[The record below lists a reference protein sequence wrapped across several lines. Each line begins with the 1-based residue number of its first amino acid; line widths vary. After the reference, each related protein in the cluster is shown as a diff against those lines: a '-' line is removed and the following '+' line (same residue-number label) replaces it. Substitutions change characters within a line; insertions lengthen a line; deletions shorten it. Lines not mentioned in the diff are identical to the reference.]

1 MILELKNYKKEIT
14 LLALWLPFMFAIN
27 TNLTDILY
35 LGRGLT
41 ANINAIRITLYLFSF
56 LFLVFLFFI
65 NFKKIKLSSSVF
77 FIYLL
82 IFIIQSNF
90 IFTENFN
97 KLIANYEVFFS
108 GNIPLIIKYISVYEV
123 GLEVQSI
130 YMLIG
135 SIGAIIYFIIF
146 NNEKYEKI
154 IKRQIIITS
163 LIIASVYLYF
173 AASIII
179 EYLTSDE
186 MFMLYHSK
194 ILNSGKF
201 FGYEMTRSTGIS
213 RILVMISII
222 TLLLIFRFKNNYLR
236 IFGFIFIVFVNT
248 TIILLSS
255 RFGVYS
261 YIIIML
267 TLMLLIKASYLKKII
282 IIIFLS
288 IIPYLIQDSIKQ
300 FKFYNIIDRNI
311 SVDDTANIT
320 LTDTDDDTDNI
331 TLTDDGTDN
340 ISFINVMFG
349 RNEDYQKIKEKFIN
363 DNSIITNRNLIK
375 KNIENSSY
383 QIDTTGRIDI
393 WKNAY
398 DLILDNKVNFWI
410 GNGYQS
416 DRKLFTNYDNSNFYG
431 SNISN
436 ALLHIFVCSGLIGT
450 FIFLYINL
458 KILIRIFQFYFID
471 KIYLNY
477 NRNFG
482 LIVATNIVLL
492 LYLRCLVENSIA
504 YFNMDFLIFLMC
516 LYIIDKKRKII

>member
-1 MILELKNYKKEIT
+1 
-14 LLALWLPFMFAIN
+14 
-27 TNLTDILY
+27 
-35 LGRGLT
+35 
-41 ANINAIRITLYLFSF
+41 
-56 LFLVFLFFI
+56 
-65 NFKKIKLSSSVF
+65 
-77 FIYLL
+77 
-82 IFIIQSNF
+82 
-90 IFTENFN
+90 
-97 KLIANYEVFFS
+97 
-108 GNIPLIIKYISVYEV
+108 
-123 GLEVQSI
+123 
-130 YMLIG
+130 
-135 SIGAIIYFIIF
+135 
-146 NNEKYEKI
+146 
-154 IKRQIIITS
+154 
-163 LIIASVYLYF
+163 
-173 AASIII
+173 
-179 EYLTSDE
+179 
-186 MFMLYHSK
+186 
-194 ILNSGKF
+194 
-201 FGYEMTRSTGIS
+201 
-213 RILVMISII
+213 
-222 TLLLIFRFKNNYLR
+222 
-236 IFGFIFIVFVNT
+236 
-248 TIILLSS
+248 
-255 RFGVYS
+255 
-261 YIIIML
+261 
-267 TLMLLIKASYLKKII
+267 
-282 IIIFLS
+282 
-288 IIPYLIQDSIKQ
+288 
-300 FKFYNIIDRNI
+300 
-311 SVDDTANIT
+311 
-320 LTDTDDDTDNI
+320 
-331 TLTDDGTDN
+331 
-340 ISFINVMFG
+340 MFG

>member
-97 KLIANYEVFFS
+97 KLIANYEIFFS

-213 RILVMISII
+213 RILVMISTI

-236 IFGFIFIVFVNT
+236 IFGFIFIIFVNT

-255 RFGVYS
+255 RFGIYS

-282 IIIFLS
+282 IIFFLS
-288 IIPYLIQDSIKQ
+288 IIPYLIQDTIKQ
-300 FKFYNIIDRNI
+300 FKLYNIIDRNI
-311 SVDDTANIT
+311 SVD
-320 LTDTDDDTDNI
+320 
-331 TLTDDGTDN
+331 GTDN
-340 ISFINVMFG
+340 IMLTNTNDSTDKLLFIDVMFG
-349 RNEDYQKIKEKFIN
+349 RNDDYRKTKEKFIN
-363 DNSIITNRNLIK
+363 DKSIVTYRNLIK

-383 QIDTTGRIDI
+383 EIDTTGRIDI

-416 DRKLFTNYDNSNFYG
+416 DRKLFTSYNNSNFYG

-436 ALLHIFVCSGLIGT
+436 ALLHIFVCSGLIGI

-477 NRNFG
+477 NKNFG
-482 LIVATNIVLL
+482 LIVAINIVLL